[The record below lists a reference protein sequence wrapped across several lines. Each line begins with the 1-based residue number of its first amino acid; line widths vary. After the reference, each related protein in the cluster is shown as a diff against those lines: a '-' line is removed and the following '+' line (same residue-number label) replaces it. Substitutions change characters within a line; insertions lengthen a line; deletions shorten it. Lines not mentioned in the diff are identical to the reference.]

1 MKRFFAITLMIM
13 LCVSLTACMGNTN
26 PTEEISTHT
35 LPPTQASVTVEP
47 EWAPVDCDIAL
58 VDTNGNA
65 VFAADD
71 FETFAVIGNDD
82 TTSSYIIVRLTKDA
96 ASMLST
102 MENPYL
108 TLTING
114 EEITDTAISTATGE
128 IELGNNMDYAALCE
142 LATTIRGLFD

>member
-1 MKRFFAITLMIM
+1 MKRFFALTLIIMIC
-13 LCVSLTACMGNTN
+13 LSLTACMGNTT

-35 LPPTQASVTVEP
+35 LPPTEASVTVEP

-58 VDTNGNA
+58 VDINGNA
-65 VFAADD
+65 VFAAED

-82 TTSSYIIVRLTKDA
+82 TTSSYIIVRLSKDA
-96 ASMLST
+96 SSMLIS

-114 EEITDTAISTATGE
+114 EEITDTVISTATGE
-128 IELGNNMDYAALCE
+128 IELGHNMDYASLCE
-142 LATTIRGLFD
+142 LATTIRGLFS

>member
-1 MKRFFAITLMIM
+1 MKRFIALTLMIM
-13 LCVSLTACMGNTN
+13 LCVSLTACMGSTT

-35 LPPTQASVTVEP
+35 LPPTEALVTIEP

-58 VDTNGNA
+58 VDIDGNA

-82 TTSSYIIVRLTKDA
+82 TTSTYIAVRLSKDA

-108 TLTING
+108 TLTISG
-114 EEITDTAISTATGE
+114 EEITDTVISTATGE
-128 IELGNNMDYAALCE
+128 IELGHNMDYASLCE
-142 LATTIRGLFD
+142 LATTIRGLFN